1 MIKINLLPVREER
14 RRLGARQEQ
23 MFFALVMVL
32 TLIAVYYWHSTT
44 NSRIKDL
51 RVQITQT
58 DKDIARLS
66 KIVKEVEKYKADKK
80 VLEGKIAVIDKL
92 KTFRQVQVHYMHE
105 LNTALPSQVWLEFFQ
120 QKGEILVLRGKSL
133 STDDIA
139 GFMRNLEASAYF
151 EDIRLDQTSQKELSV
166 GDRKMKVND
175 FSLRLMVVP
184 VGGKG

>member
-23 MFFALVMVL
+23 MFFALVMIL
-32 TLIAVYYWHSTT
+32 TFIGVYYWHSTT

-51 RVQITQT
+51 NVQITQT

-66 KIVKEVEKYKADKK
+66 KIVKEVEKYKADKI

-92 KTFRQVQVHYMHE
+92 KTFRQVQVHYMDE
-105 LNTALPSQVWLEFFQ
+105 LNKALPSQVWLEFYQ

-184 VGGKG
+184 VDGKG